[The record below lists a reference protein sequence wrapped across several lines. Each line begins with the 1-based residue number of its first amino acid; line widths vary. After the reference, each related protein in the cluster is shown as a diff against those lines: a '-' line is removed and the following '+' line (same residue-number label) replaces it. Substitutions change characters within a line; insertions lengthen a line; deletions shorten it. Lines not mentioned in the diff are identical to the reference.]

1 MSNYIFYISDWTSKL
16 NLVWSN
22 GIYIFDLKCVK
33 KGHIT
38 ADSYQKIQ
46 LLFAT
51 DHDTNKQVLLSGS
64 SCEGD

>member
-1 MSNYIFYISDWTSKL
+1 MSNYKAIFYISDWTSKL

-22 GIYIFDLKCVK
+22 GVKCVK
-33 KGHIT
+33 KGHKT

-64 SCEGD
+64 SCEGN